1 MGAAAIITA
10 RRHALTTLGTS
21 IAFSETSIIENL
33 METRLKGKIAIV
45 TGANRGIGRAIAAR
59 LSSEGASVVLC
70 ARDANLLAD
79 AAKAIEHATALSVD
93 LREADAAKQVVDFA
107 DKTYGRIDMLI
118 NNAGATKRGDFLDLS
133 DDDWADGFALK
144 FFGAVRLTRT
154 AWPYLKAQAGSVL
167 NISGVGGR
175 MPGPLFTIGGSVNA
189 ALLSFTKA
197 MADIGIR
204 DGVQVNAVN
213 PGSVRTER
221 YRRML
226 EATAKAQGTD
236 VETAERKMIES
247 ARTTRVGEPEDIA
260 ALVAFVVSPEGRFL
274 QGALIDMDGGATKVI

>member
-1 MGAAAIITA
+1 M
-10 RRHALTTLGTS
+10 
-21 IAFSETSIIENL
+21 
-33 METRLKGKIAIV
+33 KGKIAIV
-45 TGANRGIGRAIAAR
+45 TGASRGIGKAIALR
-59 LSSEGASVVLC
+59 LASEGAQVVLC
-70 ARDANLLAD
+70 ARDGNLM
-79 AAKAIEHATALSVD
+79 EHAVKQIENGGGRAAAIAVD
-93 LREADAAKQVVDFA
+93 LRDMDAATRAVDFA
-107 DKTYGRIDMLI
+107 LQTYGQIDI
-118 NNAGATKRGDFLDLS
+118 VVNNAGATKRGDFQELT

-144 FFGAVRLTRT
+144 FFGAMRLTRA

-175 MPGPLFTIGGSVNA
+175 MPGPLFAIGGSVNA

-226 EATAKAQGTD
+226 EATAKQQGTD

-260 ALVAFVVSPEGRFL
+260 ALVAFAVSPEGRFL

>member
-1 MGAAAIITA
+1 MATG
-10 RRHALTTLGTS
+10 
-21 IAFSETSIIENL
+21 
-33 METRLKGKIAIV
+33 LKGKIAIV

-59 LSSEGASVVLC
+59 FSREGASVVLC
-70 ARDANLLAD
+70 ARDANLLAQAEKEID
-79 AAKAIEHATALSVD
+79 HTTALSVD
-93 LREADAAKQVVDFA
+93 LRELDAAKRVVAFA
-107 DKTYGRIDMLI
+107 LKTYGQIDILV
-118 NNAGATKRGDFLDLS
+118 NNAGATKRGDFLELTDE
-133 DDDWADGFALK
+133 DWADGFALK
-144 FFGAVRLTRT
+144 FFGAMRLTRA
-154 AWPYLKAQAGSVL
+154 AWPHLKAQAGSVL

-226 EATAKAQGTD
+226 EANAKTQGTD

-260 ALVAFVVSPEGRFL
+260 SLVAFVVGPEGRFL
-274 QGALIDMDGGATKVI
+274 QGSLIDMDGGATKVI